1 MVYVAGQPT
10 IEEVARRAGV
20 SRGTASRVINGAP
33 HVSSGARERVQQA
46 INELR
51 YVPNRAARSLVTQRH
66 ETVALAISGTDTQH
80 FAEHPFFS
88 EVVVGVGAALAEAD
102 LELLLVLGATAHNV
116 DQLRRRLSS
125 HRVDGVM
132 LLSLHGDDPLYA
144 VVERSDVPSV
154 VGGKPLG
161 IEPAH
166 YVDADNRGGAR
177 QAVEY
182 LIHSGRKRI
191 ATITGPLDMD
201 VGVARYEGYRDAMRS
216 AGLLP
221 DRIAHGDFGQESA
234 ARATTELLDRYPDLD
249 AIFAASDSMA
259 TVVLNV
265 LRDHGR
271 RVPDDVAVIGFDDR
285 PLGQH
290 TSPPLTTVQQPI
302 RSLGFE
308 MARMLIALIKGDSV
322 SSLVLPTKLVIRE
335 SA

>member
-1 MVYVAGQPT
+1 MAGQPT
-10 IEEVARRAGV
+10 IEEVARKAGV

-33 HVSSGARERVQQA
+33 HVSPTARERVLRA
-46 INELR
+46 IDDLR
-51 YVPNRAARSLVTQRH
+51 FVPNRAARSLVTQKH

-88 EVVVGVGAALAEAD
+88 EVVIGIGAALAEAD
-102 LELLLVLGATAHNV
+102 LELLLVLGATARNV
-116 DQLRRRLSS
+116 EQLRRRLSS

-132 LLSLHGDDPLYA
+132 LLSLHGNDPLYA
-144 VVERSDVPSV
+144 VVDESDVPSV

-161 IEPAH
+161 IEPEY

-182 LIHSGRKRI
+182 LVHSGRTRI

-201 VGVARYEGYRDAMRS
+201 VGVARYDGFRDAMTA
-216 AGLLP
+216 AGLP
-221 DRIAHGDFGQESA
+221 ANRVAHGDFGQESA
-234 ARATTELLDRYPDLD
+234 VRAMTGLLSEFPDLD
-249 AIFAASDSMA
+249 AVFAASDSMA
-259 TVVLNV
+259 SVILNV

-271 RVPDDVAVIGFDDR
+271 RVPEDVAVIGFDDR

-322 SSLVLPTKLVIRE
+322 SSQILATKLVIRK

>member
-1 MVYVAGQPT
+1 MTGQPT

-33 HVSSGARERVQQA
+33 HVSSKARASVLKA
-46 INELR
+46 IEELR
-51 YVPNRAARSLVTQRH
+51 FVPNRAARSLVTQRH

-88 EVVVGVGAALAEAD
+88 EVVIGIGAALAEAD
-102 LELLLVLGATAHNV
+102 LELLLVLGATTRNV

-132 LLSLHGDDPLYA
+132 LLSLHGNDPLYA
-144 VVERSDVPSV
+144 VVEAADVPTV

-161 IEPAH
+161 IEPEH
-166 YVDADNRGGAR
+166 YVDSDNRGGAR
-177 QAVEY
+177 QAVEH
-182 LIHSGRKRI
+182 LVHSGRKRI

-201 VGVARYEGYRDAMRS
+201 VGVARYDGFRDALS
-216 AGLLP
+216 AAGRP
-221 DRIAHGDFGQESA
+221 ADQVAHGDFSPESA
-234 ARATTELLDRYPDLD
+234 VRAMSELLGKYPDLD
-249 AIFAASDSMA
+249 AVFAASDSMA
-259 TVVLNV
+259 SVVLNI

-271 RVPDDVAVIGFDDR
+271 RVPDDVAVVGFDDR

-290 TSPPLTTVQQPI
+290 TSPPLTTVHQPI
-302 RSLGFE
+302 RSLGYE
-308 MARMLIALIKGDSV
+308 MARMLIALIKGDPV
-322 SSLVLPTKLVIRE
+322 SSLILPTKLVIRE